1 MIPME
6 DFDRPWIKYYDPKM
20 TRDTIDYPDISV
32 YAVVKR
38 ISEFMPDKVAYEFQ
52 GKNTDYKTFMSK
64 VDHAA
69 ACLYKMGVRKGDTFI
84 ICMPNCPQAVH
95 IFYAVIKCGGIATMI
110 HPLSAKNEI
119 EEYLKISKAKYALT
133 LDAFCNNFIAVK
145 ENTNL
150 EKLIV
155 ASIKDELPFFASI
168 GFSLTLG
175 RKIPKHPSKDY
186 IYEWKQFLAISDSD
200 DMPEVENTGKDP
212 SVILFS
218 GGTTGTPKGIVLSNL
233 NMNATAYGTL
243 AVSEC
248 LPCHIDEVI
257 EHGMMNYV
265 HIRDYVVLSI
275 MPMFHGFGLGIG
287 IHTFFAAGAKCI
299 LIPSFTPDSF
309 AKLIVKKRPNFIAG
323 VPTLYEK
330 MISSDIMKNA
340 DMSCLDG
347 IFVGGDALTMET
359 REKVDGYL
367 KSHNAK
373 TILREGYGLT
383 ESVTATCLTPS
394 KYYRPG
400 GIGIPFP
407 DVLFKIVK
415 LGTQETLPYGEE
427 GEICISGPNIMLGYY
442 GNPKETAE
450 VLKVHADGR
459 TWLHTGDVGTMD
471 SDGFLYFK
479 QRYKRMIIKSGYNI
493 YPSQLENIIN
503 KYDGVKSSCVIG
515 IPDPVKQQIVKV
527 FIVLED
533 GYTPDE
539 KFMAGLKAHCKDN
552 IAAYA
557 QPKEFEFI
565 DSMPTTK
572 VGKIAYRELEKM
584 EEERRAQKKE

>member
-1 MIPME
+1 
-6 DFDRPWIKYYDPKM
+6 
-20 TRDTIDYPDISV
+20 
-32 YAVVKR
+32 
-38 ISEFMPDKVAYEFQ
+38 
-52 GKNTDYKTFMSK
+52 
-64 VDHAA
+64 
-69 ACLYKMGVRKGDTFI
+69 MGVRKGDTFV

-95 IFYAVIKCGGIATMI
+95 VFYGVIKCGGIATMI

-133 LDAFCNNFIAVK
+133 LDAFCNHFIDVK
-145 ENTNL
+145 DNTNL
-150 EKLIV
+150 EKLVV
-155 ASIKDELPFFASI
+155 ASIKDELSFIMGI

-175 RKIPKHPSKDY
+175 RKIPKHPAKDY
-186 IYEWKQFLAISDSD
+186 LYEWRDFLALADSD
-200 DMPEVENTGKDP
+200 EMPVPENKGNDP

-233 NMNATAYGTL
+233 NLNATAYGTL
-243 AVSEC
+243 ATSG
-248 LPCHIDEVI
+248 LIPCHIDEVI
-257 EHGMMNYV
+257 EKGVKEYLDK
-265 HIRDYVVLSI
+265 RDYIVLSV

-287 IHTFFAAGAKCI
+287 IHTFFVFGGKCI
-299 LIPSFTPDSF
+299 LVPSFTPDSF

-330 MISSDIMKNA
+330 MISSKVMQNA
-340 DMSCLDG
+340 DLSCLEG
-347 IFVGGDALTMET
+347 VFVGGDALSMET
-359 REKVDGYL
+359 RERVDSFL
-367 KSHNAK
+367 KAHNCK

-394 KYYRPG
+394 DFFRPG

-415 LGTQETLPYGEE
+415 LGTEETLPYGEE
-427 GEICISGPNIMLGYY
+427 GEICIAGPNIMLEYY
-442 GNPKETAE
+442 DNPKETAE
-450 VLKVHADGR
+450 VLKVHSDGR

-471 SDGFLYFK
+471 EDGFIYFK

-493 YPSQLENIIN
+493 YPSQIENIIN
-503 KYDGVKSSCVIG
+503 KYDGIKASCVIG

-527 FIVLED
+527 FIVLDE
-533 GYTPDE
+533 GYVPDE
-539 KFMAGLKAHCKDN
+539 KFMAGLKAHCREN

-565 DSMPTTK
+565 DTMPTTK
-572 VGKIAYRELEKM
+572 VGKIAYRELEAL
-584 EEERRAQKKE
+584 EAERRAAKKEQTEE

>member
-1 MIPME
+1 ME
-6 DFDRPWIKYYDPKM
+6 DIERPWVKYYDPEK
-20 TRDTIDYPDISV
+20 TRDSIDYPDISMYEIV
-32 YAVVKR
+32 NRTAKTL
-38 ISEFMPDKVAYEFQ
+38 PDKIAYEFQ
-52 GKNTDYKTFMSK
+52 GKNTDYKTFMKK

-69 ACLYKMGVRKGDTFI
+69 ACLYKMGVRKGDTFV
-84 ICMPNCPQAVH
+84 ICMPNTPQALHV
-95 IFYAVIKCGGIATMI
+95 FYGVIKCGGIATMI

-119 EEYLKISKAKYALT
+119 EQYLKISKAKYALT

-145 ENTNL
+145 DNTNL
-150 EKLIV
+150 EKLVV
-155 ASIKDELPFFASI
+155 ASIKDELSLLKSI

-175 RKIPKHPSKDY
+175 RKIPKHPAMDY
-186 IYEWKQFLAISDSD
+186 IYEWKQFLALADSD
-200 DMPEVENTGKDP
+200 EIPEVENKGNDP
-212 SVILFS
+212 AVILFS

-233 NMNATAYGTL
+233 NMNATALGTL
-243 AVSEC
+243 AISSC
-248 LPCHIDEVI
+248 LPSHIDYI
-257 EHGMMNYV
+257 LEHGSKEMFDA
-265 HIRDYVVLSI
+265 RDYTVLSV

-287 IHTFFAAGAKCI
+287 IHTFLVIGGKCI
-299 LIPSFTPDSF
+299 LVPSFTPDSF

-330 MISSDIMKNA
+330 MISSPIMKDA

-347 IFVGGDALTMET
+347 IFVGGDSLSVET

-383 ESVTATCLTPS
+383 ESVTATCLTPADNC
-394 KYYRPG
+394 RIG

-415 LGTQETLPYGEE
+415 IGTEERQPYGEE

-442 GNPKETAE
+442 DNPEETAQT
-450 VLKVHADGR
+450 LKVHADGR
-459 TWLHTGDVGTMD
+459 TWLHTGDIGYMD
-471 SDGFLYFK
+471 EDGFIYFK

-493 YPSQLENIIN
+493 YPSQLENIID
-503 KYDGVKSSCVIG
+503 KYEGIKASCIIG
-515 IPDPVKQQIVKV
+515 IPDPVKQQIVKA

-533 GYTPDE
+533 GYTADE
-539 KFMAGLKAHCKDN
+539 KFMEGLKAYCREN

-557 QPKEFEFI
+557 QPKEFEVI
-565 DSMPTTK
+565 DTMPTTK
-572 VGKIAYRELEKM
+572 VGKIAYRELEELEAK
-584 EEERRAQKKE
+584 RRAEKQE